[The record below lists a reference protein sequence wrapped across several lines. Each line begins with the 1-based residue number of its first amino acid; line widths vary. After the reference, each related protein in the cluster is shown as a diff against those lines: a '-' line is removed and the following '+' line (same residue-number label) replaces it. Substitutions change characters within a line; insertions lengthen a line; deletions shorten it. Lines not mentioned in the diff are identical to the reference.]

1 MSFIH
6 MQVYV
11 YVYIYGTI
19 VIFLSST
26 AMLLNY
32 FAKSKQ
38 SKIMGVPIVAQWK
51 LI

>member
-32 FAKSKQ
+32 LAKSKKK
-38 SKIMGVPIVAQWK
+38 KIMGVPIVAQWK